1 MYSNSMPIKNVFN
14 LIMEFKSFLE
24 PSNSEEERVKLA
36 SAKVGNNALTT
47 NNNLLNNSKMLCV
60 KCKGD
65 QNVKVANIA
74 PISENKD
81 ENQYPLCENCRKASF
96 KVKIFR

>member
-1 MYSNSMPIKNVFN
+1 
-14 LIMEFKSFLE
+14 MEFKFFLE
-24 PSNSEEERVKLA
+24 PSIIEVERAKLA

-47 NNNLLNNSKMLCV
+47 KINLLNNSNMLCV

-65 QNVKVANIA
+65 QNVKVVNIA

-81 ENQYPLCENCRKASF
+81 ESQYPLCENCRKASF

>member
-1 MYSNSMPIKNVFN
+1 
-14 LIMEFKSFLE
+14 MEFKSFVE
-24 PSNSEEERVKLA
+24 PSNTEEERLKSA
-36 SAKVGNNALTT
+36 SAEAGKNAVPVGFHLFNTDAI
-47 NNNLLNNSKMLCV
+47 SCV
-60 KCKGD
+60 KCKSG

-74 PISENKD
+74 PLSENND